1 MACLVAANG
10 GSLRDFLKIIY
21 GSSLLIFTD
30 REREVVS
37 FWHPAFLLTG
47 LHHIIPSSFFFFF
60 QGSLMSYLQLSQM
73 VDEALIGIIASLAFL
88 KCSIWDLC

>member
-1 MACLVAANG
+1 MVAANG
-10 GSLRDFLKIIY
+10 GFLRDFLKIIY

-37 FWHPAFLLTG
+37 FCTLLSPHRIASYHTQIS
-47 LHHIIPSSFFFFF
+47 LFF

-73 VDEALIGIIASLAFL
+73 VDKALIGIIASLAFL